1 MHKCA
6 KKKILL
12 KMLKYVENMCQY
24 FSQYSGDKNTMQ
36 YLFLDT
42 AISKVS
48 GKKVRTKTEEYVT
61 AMQRG

>member
-1 MHKCA
+1 
-6 KKKILL
+6 
-12 KMLKYVENMCQY
+12 MLKYVENMCQY

-48 GKKVRTKTEEYVT
+48 GKKVQTKTEEYVT